1 VIDPMDLSD
10 YNKGF
15 QWENMLVTVQNVT
28 VYDGLTNA
36 QGRVTG
42 HITPDFTQ
50 NLDAPTI
57 SNELMPLDVNSI
69 PIGKKY
75 KSITGIVTWFFSYH
89 IAPRTPDDLVPAD

>member
-1 VIDPMDLSD
+1 MDLSD

-42 HITPDFTQ
+42 HITPDFH
-50 NLDAPTI
+50 A
-57 SNELMPLDVNSI
+57 EFGRA
-69 PIGKKY
+69 GK
-75 KSITGIVTWFFSYH
+75 S
-89 IAPRTPDDLVPAD
+89 RTS